1 MTHYR
6 KLIGKKCY
14 LSPPSLQD
22 AEKWTEWDNDLEVTI
37 PMGEEAYTPF
47 SVEKTRAIVEDVIK
61 KQAHC
66 FNIVDLKTNQA
77 IGRCMLFAVDHVDR
91 RAMFGIAI
99 GDKTYWDKGYGQE
112 ATGLLLDYGF
122 NLLNLHNI
130 MLGVYSFN
138 QRAIN
143 CYRKTG
149 SKEIG
154 KRREARIVCGKK
166 YDVVLMDVLAT
177 EFRSVYV
184 QKLMEG
190 QKRKKSGRA

>member
-1 MTHYR
+1 
-6 KLIGKKCY
+6 LIGKKCY
-14 LSPPSLQD
+14 LSPPSLED

-47 SVEKTRAIVEDVIK
+47 SVEKTRAIVEEVIK

-149 SKEIG
+149 FKEIG